1 MTQMGR
7 SVVRKSPCDLGTLC
21 KAMGL
26 QTGTRAEERQL
37 NFGVGRRVASCC
49 GAEAVGRV
57 GIGT

>member
-1 MTQMGR
+1 MGR

-26 QTGTRAEERQL
+26 QIGTRAEERQL

-49 GAEAVGRV
+49 GAEVVGRV